1 MTGHIMKL
9 RPQTIIGGVLLILAG
24 LLSASLAFDTIG
36 NTFDLL
42 NELAFDSVILYFI
55 ANALYSPITLTAIV
69 GAVFAFLNRGKI
81 AMILSAATT
90 LLWFISAITWIIA
103 QVSIS
108 IPFGEALRNVT
119 VGWKADGI
127 LGTFAALP
135 TFITLLIAAILIFT
149 GRKPVLADQFAGRNY
164 YQANQMYQQPQA
176 MPAMPA
182 APQQPGMKSCPE
194 CAELIQANAVK
205 CRFCNYRYQ

>member
-1 MTGHIMKL
+1 MKL

-24 LLSASLAFDTIG
+24 LLSASLSIDAIG
-36 NTFDLL
+36 NTFDLI

-69 GAVFAFLNRGKI
+69 GAVFAFLNRGKV
-81 AMILSAATT
+81 AMILASAAT
-90 LLWFISAITWIIA
+90 LFWLISAITWLIA

-108 IPFGEALRNVT
+108 TPFGEALSNVT

-127 LGTFAALP
+127 LGNLAALP
-135 TFITLLIAAILIFT
+135 TFITLLIATILIFT
-149 GRKPVLADQFAGRNY
+149 GRKPNLAGQIAGNY
-164 YQANQMYQQPQA
+164 LQANQIYQPSQVMPT
-176 MPAMPA
+176 MPAMPH
-182 APQQPGMKSCPE
+182 QVGMKSCPE
-194 CAELIQANAVK
+194 CAEMIQANAVK